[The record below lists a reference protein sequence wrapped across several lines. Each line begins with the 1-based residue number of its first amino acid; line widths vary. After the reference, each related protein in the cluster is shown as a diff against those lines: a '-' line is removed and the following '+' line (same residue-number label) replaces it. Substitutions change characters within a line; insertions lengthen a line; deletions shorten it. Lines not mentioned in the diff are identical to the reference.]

1 METVIP
7 IIVGV
12 VFSVILYG
20 LTLLISRDRMIS
32 IMISA
37 LAPVIVL
44 LMSLILVE
52 FALVNLNVVFSGAI
66 IGIFVNGVIN
76 FILKNKFA

>member
-1 METVIP
+1 METFIP
-7 IIVGV
+7 ILVGV

-44 LMSLILVE
+44 LTSLILVD
-52 FALVNLNVVFSGAI
+52 FALVDLNVVFSGAI
-66 IGIFVNGVIN
+66 IGILVNGIIN

>member
-44 LMSLILVE
+44 LMSLILVD
-52 FALVNLNVVFSGAI
+52 FSLVNLNVVFSGAI